1 MMKNRQS
8 LLLILSLFI
17 LLWLAACQRAAPEAE
32 VFTATAV
39 LATPRPQT
47 ATSTATAVA
56 SKLPSVSATASQTPS
71 ATPTPAYPVY
81 DGPPLRRDL
90 LGIQIHLRD
99 EDQDD
104 LFNHLHELGV
114 GWVKVQI
121 SWKLYEPE
129 PNQYHA
135 ERFAEL
141 DRFVSRANASGIQVL
156 LGVSKAPEWSRP
168 TTEMD
173 GPPSDFALYERFMR
187 NLASRYQGQVAAY
200 ELWNEPNLQRE
211 WNGFALGGAE
221 FVRLLQAG
229 VNGVRAVD
237 GTVLLIAG
245 APAVT
250 GIDDGVTAVA
260 DRRFLE
266 QMLSAG
272 VADLVD
278 GLGVHPYG
286 FANPPD
292 SSVTNPA
299 STFAPSHN
307 NHPTFFFADT
317 LADYAALMQ
326 NAGVSLPLWATEFS
340 WGSFQNVADS
350 APVGAEFMN
359 DVDEWQQ
366 AEYTLRA
373 FQMAQ
378 EQALGGPL
386 ILWNLNFGPLLGG
399 QFAESGYSIL
409 RPDGTKRPLYWSL
422 ATATKR

>member
-1 MMKNRQS
+1 
-8 LLLILSLFI
+8 L
-17 LLWLAACQRAAPEAE
+17 
-32 VFTATAV
+32 
-39 LATPRPQT
+39 
-47 ATSTATAVA
+47 
-56 SKLPSVSATASQTPS
+56 
-71 ATPTPAYPVY
+71 
-81 DGPPLRRDL
+81 
-90 LGIQIHLRD
+90 D
-99 EDQDD
+99 E
-104 LFNHLHELGV
+104 
-114 GWVKVQI
+114 
-121 SWKLYEPE
+121 
-129 PNQYHA
+129 
-135 ERFAEL
+135 
-141 DRFVSRANASGIQVL
+141 FVRRANEAGIQVL

-187 NLASRYQGQVAAY
+187 DLASRYQGQVAAF

-211 WNGFALGGAE
+211 WNGFALAGAD

-229 VNGVRAVD
+229 ERGVRAVD

-266 QMLSAG
+266 QMLSAD
-272 VADLVD
+272 VAGLVD
-278 GLGVHPYG
+278 GIGVHPYG

-292 SSVTNPA
+292 SSMSRPA
-299 STFAPSHN
+299 STDAPSHN

-326 NAGVSLPLWATEFS
+326 NAGVFLPLWTTEFS
-340 WGSFQNVADS
+340 WGSFQNVADL
-350 APVGAEFMN
+350 APAGVEYMN
-359 DVDEWQQ
+359 DVSEWQQ
-366 AEYTLRA
+366 AEYTLQA
-373 FQMAQ
+373 FQMGQ

-386 ILWNLNFGPLLGG
+386 ILWNLNFGPLLGE

-422 ATATKR
+422 ATAPKQ